1 MEEVNHS
8 KEFSV
13 EEIAQVSVILSNC
26 VFFTMASACKT
37 NAQRNAILMEEF
49 LYFVR
54 HKQLLRRYFGGSA
67 AEGTNLSTSDID
79 KMIVARCIYVCSDPA
94 DAKNV
99 RGHVFLVDSQDSSQ
113 GYAKLVLL
121 KSDSGIPTIFDDN
134 GCPIKDM
141 LEQNKKGKLVLPSEK
156 VVQFWINFL
165 GKRQT
170 ATGPPETF
178 QHGPCATA
186 VNKDPQGYIKK
197 EVGELIEQD
206 FAHGL
211 PFCRV
216 PVEGEQW
223 LRSRR
228 HFNWPSMKT
237 LEKIRTL
244 DCHVVAVGD
253 KISQHSSLEWR
264 ISYLLWERE
273 LVWSFNDT
281 QLQCFVLLK
290 SLLIKFIDPIVS
302 EKLSSYHMKTVV
314 FWESETIDDNC
325 WRREFLLTFLK
336 NCLLRLKDCVEK
348 QTLMHF
354 IDRSKNLFFGR
365 LDDPEIKERILEILE
380 DILQNIL
387 VISMKCIDDIDLET
401 TWQNSHGNVDEFLYN
416 CTVDHPSNITS
427 DFEASRHSL
436 ELYHSE
442 QVTWGINVGTALSDF
457 KTLAEYHV
465 ALEDKN
471 IASDFDEGFKRSVG
485 MFVLL
490 RSAIIQAVL
499 MLRSEEANTSE
510 KFQRLVNFMDEKSDI
525 DALSGKLYAIT
536 VLFAFGKKEEAYK
549 RIKNVFFRSE
559 SSAKYIYVGLSSTC
573 KTIEIS
579 QQTITQTKGIPKC
592 QNPQKII
599 DFPVAYD
606 MIFAKEEISLV
617 AKALKFECLAERS
630 FLVHPVVYASYLRV
644 LCCDKEEKV
653 ENIGRLHEAVKE
665 CKGTKHNY
673 RHFNILGHCY
683 HEAEFYEEAC
693 RCYLVSLSQTSG
705 DGRPNAAVLMLLVCL
720 FNYMQMQVK

>member
-1 MEEVNHS
+1 MEKVNHS

-13 EEIAQVSVILSNC
+13 EETSQVSAILSNSI
-26 VFFTMASACKT
+26 FFTMASAFKT

-99 RGHVFLVDSQDSSQ
+99 KGYVFLVDTHDSSQ

-121 KSDSGIPTIFDDN
+121 KSDSSIPTIFDDN

-141 LEQNKKGKLVLPSEK
+141 LEQNGEGKLVLPSEK
-156 VVQFWINFL
+156 VVQFWMKFL

-216 PVEGEQW
+216 PYEGEKW
-223 LRSRR
+223 LRSRG
-228 HFNWPSMKT
+228 HFSWPSIKT
-237 LEKIRTL
+237 LEKIRAL
-244 DCHVVAVGD
+244 DCHVVSVGD

-290 SLLIKFIDPIVS
+290 SLLIKVIDPIVS

-314 FWESETIDDNC
+314 FWESETVDDNC

-336 NCLLRLKDCVEK
+336 RCLLRLKDSVEK
-348 QTLMHF
+348 ETLMHF
-354 IDRSKNLFFGR
+354 IDRNKNLFFGR
-365 LDDPEIKERILEILE
+365 LADPEIKEKILEILE

-387 VISMKCIDDIDLET
+387 VKSMQCVDDIDLAT
-401 TWQNSHGNVDEFLYN
+401 TWQNSHENVEEFLYN
-416 CTVDHPSNITS
+416 CKVNHPSNITS
-427 DFEASRHSL
+427 DFEVSRHSL

-442 QVTWGINVGTALSDF
+442 QVTWGINVGTVLSDF
-457 KTLAEYHV
+457 KTLAEYYV

-471 IASDFDEGFKRSVG
+471 ITSDFDEGFKRSVG
-485 MFVLL
+485 TFVFL
-490 RSAIIQAVL
+490 RCAIIQAVHV
-499 MLRSEEANTSE
+499 LRSKEANTSE
-510 KFQRLVNFMDEKSDI
+510 KFQRLVKVMDEKSDI
-525 DALSGKLYAIT
+525 DAMSGKLYVIT
-536 VLFAFGKKEEAYK
+536 VLLAFGKKEEAYK
-549 RIKNVFFRSE
+549 RIRNVFFSSE
-559 SSAKYIYVGLSSTC
+559 STAKYIYVGLSSTC

-579 QQTITQTKGIPKC
+579 RQNIIQIKGIPKC
-592 QNPQKII
+592 ENPKVT
-599 DFPVAYD
+599 DFLVAYD
-606 MIFAKEEISLV
+606 MIFAKEDISLV
-617 AKALKFECLAERS
+617 AGALKFECLAERS

-644 LCCDKEEKV
+644 LCCDKEEKM
-653 ENIGRLHEAVKE
+653 ENIERLHDSVKE
-665 CKGTKHNY
+665 CEGTIHNY
-673 RHFNILGHCY
+673 RHFNLLGYCY
-683 HEAEFYEEAC
+683 YEAELYEEAC
-693 RCYLVSLSQTSG
+693 TCYLVSLSQTSG
-705 DGRPNAAVLMLLVCL
+705 DGRPNAAVLMLLLCL
-720 FNYMQMQVK
+720 FNYLQTQRM